1 MNSALTF
8 RNMPTGDQMDW
19 VRGHMRAHIT
29 SPGSAKPAAED
40 ILLKYRRPVIAA
52 ETRNGLPDGD
62 DSPATLRL
70 AYQLVEVLRSK
81 EDHAAEIEAR
91 AQALAKRAIEEL
103 NLAETRIRSAEIAR
117 NAAEADRNE
126 ANARVEEFEGAL
138 KHMEARISTAENQL
152 SVAVLRAKTAETRAA
167 ESEEALRLLEDA
179 IRTHLLAAR
188 GQASSR
194 SAAAA

>member
-1 MNSALTF
+1 
-8 RNMPTGDQMDW
+8 
-19 VRGHMRAHIT
+19 MRAHMS
-29 SPGSAKPAAED
+29 SPGSAEPAAEN
-40 ILLKYRRPVIAA
+40 ILKYHRPVIVA
-52 ETRNGLPDGD
+52 ETRNDIPDGD
-62 DSPATLRL
+62 DSPAALRL
-70 AYQLVEVLRSK
+70 AYQLAEVLRSK

-103 NLAETRIRSAEIAR
+103 NLAETRLRSAEIAR

-152 SVAVLRAKTAETRAA
+152 SAAVLRAKTAETCAA
-167 ESEEALRLLEDA
+167 ELGEALRMLEDA
-179 IRTHLLAAR
+179 IRTHLLEAR
-188 GQASSR
+188 GQVSRR

>member
-1 MNSALTF
+1 MNWL
-8 RNMPTGDQMDW
+8 
-19 VRGHMRAHIT
+19 RGHMRAHMS
-29 SPGSAKPAAED
+29 SPGSAEPAAES
-40 ILLKYRRPVIAA
+40 ILKHRRPVIAA

-62 DSPATLRL
+62 DGPAPLVL
-70 AYQLVEVLRSK
+70 AYQLAEVLRSK

-103 NLAETRIRSAEIAR
+103 NLAETRLRSAEIAR

-138 KHMEARISTAENQL
+138 KHIEGRISTAENQL
-152 SVAVLRAKTAETRAA
+152 SAAVLRAKTAETRAA

-179 IRTHLLAAR
+179 IRTHLLAER